1 MIKYLDKMSEV
12 VPGSRKDHEI
22 GCDKLFL
29 RLDLIQESVFSK
41 VFEIVNLTGKKDDLV
56 EDNESIENKRSE
68 IVKEATLMFKEFSDI
83 LQILDIKITQHKD
96 KSLGLDY
103 EIYREKLDN
112 MNIRLRKAQLQSY
125 NDQSLLAHRQR
136 IHKYLKKEE
145 KETDIEKTR
154 EKLFAGKSID
164 QEVGKEQ
171 TGGEEVLTQNKSITH
186 ALRATRTMMNTS
198 LMQSELNIESLDQ
211 QTKDV
216 SRFDDMLTDFQSLLL
231 KSKQIVKFIERQDRQ
246 DKNRIYLSIGF
257 FLICCA
263 WVLWRRIFKLPVK
276 ILIWTLLKLIGIA
289 DLIVPSSKPLRVSP
303 KSTYN
308 AISAAGTLVHE
319 ATTVPSDFS
328 STINTE
334 LTKTIVADE
343 L

>member
-1 MIKYLDKMSEV
+1 MNEIVQE
-12 VPGSRKDHEI
+12 SRRIYEI
-22 GCDKLFL
+22 ECDKLFL
-29 RLDLIQESVFSK
+29 RLDLVQESVFSK
-41 VFEIVNLTGKKDDLV
+41 VSEILNLTSKKDDLI
-56 EDNESIENKRSE
+56 EENESIESKRSDM
-68 IVKEATLMFKEFSDI
+68 VKEATLYFREYSDI
-83 LQILDIKITQHKD
+83 LQILDIKIALNKD
-96 KSLGLDY
+96 KSLRLDY

-112 MNIRLRKAQLQSY
+112 MNIRLRKAQLKSY
-125 NDQSLLAHRQR
+125 NEQSMLAHRQR
-136 IHKYLKKEE
+136 MHKYVKKDERETNVE
-145 KETDIEKTR
+145 KNR
-154 EKLFAGKSID
+154 EKLFSGKTAD
-164 QEVGKEQ
+164 QGVQKEQ
-171 TGGEEVLTQNKSITH
+171 AGDEDVLTQNKSITH

-216 SRFDDMLTDFQSLLL
+216 SRFDDMLTNFQSLLL

-257 FLICCA
+257 FLLCCA

-289 DLIVPSSKPLRVSP
+289 DLLIPSSKSLGVSS
-303 KSTYN
+303 KSTY
-308 AISAAGTLVHE
+308 SAVSTTGPLAHE

-334 LTKTIVADE
+334 FASTVVDE